1 MKTDLKFADCF
12 SGVVSCQFSQI
23 SSLLCTGTHLTVKDW
38 PDKGSTAFRKLH
50 FAHIST
56 DYKLHITQVTFSE
69 TITFIMLYDTS
80 MLSSIANNEKTTCSH
95 AAEEGY
101 IFQISRILQPRFLSA
116 LCPGLRPSIR
126 GFFVTIISAQCWIL
140 LPHYHAQ
147 NYAGIMCTA
156 LLATDGFNV
165 AVLRAPDI

>member
-126 GFFVTIISAQCWIL
+126 GFFCHYYFRAMLDSLASLSCSKLCW
-140 LPHYHAQ
+140 H
-147 NYAGIMCTA
+147 
-156 LLATDGFNV
+156 NV
-165 AVLRAPDI
+165 YSPFGHRRL